1 MPSYAP
7 LGSETLVNT
16 NTADG
21 QIAPRI
27 VPLSGGKYMV
37 VWIGSVILPVV
48 QVNGTIAPSYVNAD
62 IRAQIYNADGTP
74 SGGEIIINTTTA
86 GGQLSPE
93 ATVLSDG
100 NILITW
106 QDGLGFAGGPAETVA
121 SSIRGQEFT
130 SAGVATGGE
139 VTLVNAGTMGNGYS
153 IAANNDGGFVLTYNR
168 LASAGSNA
176 NANLVGQ
183 IFNANNAAV
192 GAAFVIDSSD
202 ALLTPAR
209 VTVEADNDIIIAW
222 SDRSAGNFGQI
233 VPTIARYSAAGV
245 FQSTIPYLNPSS
257 TVADVFTLA
266 TGGHAIVFTDNL
278 GVGAPVPLYVVINN
292 TDGTLREYVAV
303 TTLPPGAPLG
313 FSAAP
318 TPSGGFVVTWVVD
331 TDPTTAVVLDTYAQA
346 FNAIGNPIGEPFQV
360 NTTTV
365 SSQSGANVAA
375 LSNGDLVIAF
385 VDGSATGGDTS
396 STAIRLQR
404 YDYDPTNRAP
414 TASDFSL
421 SLGDAVSAPFTIDP
435 SSYTEFLGTNGY
447 DVDGDPLIVS
457 AVSNVANGTV
467 SLQPDGT
474 LTITVAANATGP
486 LAFDYTVSDGQGGTA
501 TARATLTF
509 PNDFVT
515 LGAGETATINFL
527 ANDFYVPSAGA
538 TAFTLSPP
546 SPVFGGAAEG
556 IARIVST
563 PGGPQIFYDPL
574 GEGTFGIPALT
585 SSYFNLTVGQTTLVN
600 IFYNNNET
608 GGQVTAT
615 LQGWAQ
621 LGGTGADVL
630 TGNSGANH
638 LSGGTGA
645 GNYLIG
651 GAGNDWYTVRTAT
664 DAILELA
671 GGGIDSVRTDQA
683 FFALNPNIENL
694 YFIGA
699 ALNQGAP
706 PAAVVGIG
714 NDLGNFIYAREF
726 TVGHQLY
733 GLGGNDTIIAIGQ
746 QSYISGGDGNDNIG
760 VFGSTP
766 GTTILLGGMGDDIFN
781 VDSSAYIVEYAG
793 QGFDTVRAS
802 QNIFIYN
809 DSSIE
814 RIETATPGST
824 QPIALVGNNLA
835 QQIVGNAGNNQI
847 EGREGSDTLTGGLG
861 QDYFYF
867 TTAIG
872 ADVDQITDFT
882 SVDDI
887 LMLDDGIFA
896 GVATGFLSASAF
908 LSGAGATSATNATQR
923 FIHNS
928 TTGDVYYDADGSGG
942 VAAVKIANIGADTPM
957 AHYDIFV
964 Y

>member
-16 NTADG
+16 NTVDG
-21 QIAPRI
+21 QIAPRV
-27 VPLSGGKYMV
+27 VPLADGKYMV
-37 VWIGSVILPVV
+37 VWTGSVILPVV
-48 QVNGTIAPSYVNAD
+48 PVNGTVAPSYVNAD

-74 SGGEIIINTTTA
+74 SGGEITINTTTA
-86 GGQLSPE
+86 GGQLNPR

-106 QDGLGFAGGPAETVA
+106 QDGVGFAGGPSETVA
-121 SSIRGQEFT
+121 ATIRGQEFT

-139 VTLVNAGTMGNGYS
+139 VTLVDAGTMGNGYS

-168 LASAGSNA
+168 LASAGSDS

-183 IFNANNAAV
+183 IYNAGNAAV
-192 GAAFVIDSSD
+192 GVPFVIDSVD

-209 VTVEADNDIIIAW
+209 VTVEADNDIIITW
-222 SDRSAGNFGQI
+222 SDRNAFNPAQI
-233 VPTIARYSAAGV
+233 LPTVARYSAAGI
-245 FQSTIPYLNPSS
+245 FQSTIPYLNPLS
-257 TVADVFTLA
+257 TVADMFTLA
-266 TGGHAIVFTDNL
+266 TGGHAIVFSQDFGPGT
-278 GVGAPVPLYVVINN
+278 PVTLYVNINSP
-292 TDGTLREYVAV
+292 DGTAVRFVVAAN
-303 TTLPPGAPLG
+303 LPPNAPLG

-318 TPSGGFVVTWVVD
+318 TPNGGFVVTWVVD
-331 TDPTTAVVLDTYAQA
+331 TDPSTAVMFDTYAQA

-360 NTTTV
+360 NSTAV
-365 SSQSGANVAA
+365 GSQSGANIAA
-375 LSNGDLVIAF
+375 LSNGDLVIVF

-396 STAIRLQR
+396 GTAIRLQR

-414 TASDFSL
+414 TASDFRLAL
-421 SLGDAVSAPFTIDP
+421 SEDAAAPFTLSTDG
-435 SSYTEFLGTNGY
+435 YGEFLGTNGY
-447 DVDGDPLIVS
+447 DVDGDPLFVS
-457 AVSNVANGTV
+457 AVSNAVNGTV

-474 LTITVAANATGP
+474 LTITAAANATGP
-486 LAFDYTVSDGQGGTA
+486 LSFDYTVSDGQGGTA

-527 ANDFYVPSAGA
+527 ANDFYVPSGDA
-538 TAFTLSPP
+538 TSFTLSPP
-546 SPVFGGAAEG
+546 FPANGGSVEG
-556 IARIVST
+556 LASIVST

-574 GEGTFGIPALT
+574 GEGPFGIPALT
-585 SSYFNLTVGQTTLVN
+585 SSYFNLTLGQTTLVN

-608 GGQVTAT
+608 SGQVTAT

-621 LGGTGADVL
+621 LGGTSADVL
-630 TGNSGANH
+630 TGNAGANH

-671 GGGIDSVRTDQA
+671 DGGIDSVRTDQA

-699 ALNQGAP
+699 ALNPGAP
-706 PAAVVGIG
+706 ATAAVGIG
-714 NDLGNFIYAREF
+714 NDLGNLILAREF

-733 GLGGNDTIIAIGQ
+733 GLGGNDTIIAVGQ
-746 QSYISGGDGNDNIG
+746 QNYVSGGDGNDYIS

-872 ADVDQITDFT
+872 TDVDQITDFT

-887 LMLDDGIFA
+887 LMLDDGVFA